1 MSRLRLG
8 TVCAVSDA
16 GGQVLFS
23 LRGDL
28 GIWSL
33 PGGRLD
39 YGETLAQAAARE
51 VREETGVEAV
61 ITRPVGLYYWV
72 GWNRLNALYAAQA
85 VGGTLHGRTD
95 ETRDN
100 RFFPPESLPAGHGGD
115 QARDALVLH
124 PQPILRV
131 IDTPLAERR
140 AIRRQLRRRYVINL
154 LRGRPEPRFARF
166 TVEAVAVIHSRDDA
180 RLLAI
185 GGHAHEALPRVACYG
200 ESAPWDALT
209 RTCTRF
215 LSVPPAFAWSGLL
228 ESPEERR
235 LTFIF
240 AATVPQDAV
249 HAPAVWRE
257 KSAFTGADAA
267 VLDAPWS

>member
-1 MSRLRLG
+1 MSPLRLG
-8 TVCAVSDA
+8 TVCAVTDD

-61 ITRPVGLYYWV
+61 ITRPIGLYYWA
-72 GWNRLNALYAAQA
+72 GWNRLNVLYAAQA

-95 ETRDN
+95 ETRAN
-100 RFFPPESLPAGHGGD
+100 RFFASDALPAGHGGD
-115 QARDALVLH
+115 QARDALALH
-124 PQPILRV
+124 PQPVLRV
-131 IDTPLAERR
+131 INTPPAERR
-140 AIRRQLRRRYVINL
+140 AIRRQLRRRYVMNL

-166 TVEAVAVIHSRDDA
+166 TVEAVAVIHSREDA
-180 RLLAI
+180 RLLTL
-185 GGHAHEALPRVACYG
+185 GGHGRDSLPRITCSG
-200 ESAPWDALT
+200 DSAPWDALAHA
-209 RTCTRF
+209 CQ
-215 LSVPPAFAWSGLL
+215 LSLSRSPEFTWSGLL
-228 ESPEERR
+228 EAPHERR

-240 AATVPQDAV
+240 AATIPQEAV
-249 HAPAVWRE
+249 RAPAVWRDS
-257 KSAFTGADAA
+257 SAFTRADAA
-267 VLDAPWS
+267 ALDALWS